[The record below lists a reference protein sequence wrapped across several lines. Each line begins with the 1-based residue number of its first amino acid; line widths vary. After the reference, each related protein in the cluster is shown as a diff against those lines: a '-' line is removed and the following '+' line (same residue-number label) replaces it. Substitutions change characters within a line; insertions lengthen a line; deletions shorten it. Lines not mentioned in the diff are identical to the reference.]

1 MARNPLTSYRGGG
14 LLGGGL
20 DPLFSLHRDMNRL
33 FEDVMGAGVPL
44 AGGPSGQ
51 GGQGQIINAHMNVSE
66 TENEIR
72 ISAELPGVKEDDID
86 VSLNDDVLTIRG
98 EKRFE
103 RKDEKENFHFVE
115 RSFGTFQRSIRLPFP
130 VNPDQ
135 VQASFDNGVLTVT
148 LPKSAQQ
155 ERTRRIQVQRG
166 AGGSQG
172 GQMIQGNTSSGQ
184 DQQQQDERRGV
195 SGNGQGQMSGSSG
208 EDRQQ
213 DESQRKSGQM
223 GGSNG

>member
-1 MARNPLTSYRGGG
+1 
-14 LLGGGL
+14 
-20 DPLFSLHRDMNRL
+20 
-33 FEDVMGAGVPL
+33 
-44 AGGPSGQ
+44 
-51 GGQGQIINAHMNVSE
+51 MNVSE

-86 VSLNDDVLTIRG
+86 VSLNDDLLTIRG

-115 RSFGTFQRSIRLPFP
+115 RSFGTFQRSIRLPFA

-135 VQASFDNGVLTVT
+135 VQASFENGVLTVT

-166 AGGSQG
+166 AGGSSG
-172 GQMIQGNTSSGQ
+172 GQMIQGT
-184 DQQQQDERRGV
+184 
-195 SGNGQGQMSGSSG
+195 SGS
-208 EDRQQ
+208 
-213 DESQRKSGQM
+213 
-223 GGSNG
+223 

>member
-1 MARNPLTSYRGGG
+1 MARNPLTPYRGGG
-14 LLGGGL
+14 LLGGGF

-33 FEDVMGAGVPL
+33 FEDVLGGGLPF
-44 AGGPSGQ
+44 AGGSSGQ

-66 TENEIR
+66 TESEVR
-72 ISAELPGVKEDDID
+72 VSAELPGIKEDDID

-130 VNPDQ
+130 VNPEQ
-135 VQASFDNGVLTVT
+135 VQANFENGVLTVT

-166 AGGSQG
+166 SSGSAGGR
-172 GQMIQGNTSSGQ
+172 MIQGEASSGT
-184 DQQQQDERRGV
+184 DQKQQSGDRGEPR
-195 SGNGQGQMSGSSG
+195 QMGGSSG
-208 EDRQQ
+208 EDQQ
-213 DESQRKSGQM
+213 QRREDRGRSNQK
-223 GGSNG
+223 GGSSG

>member
-1 MARNPLTSYRGGG
+1 MARNPLSPYRGGG
-14 LLGGGL
+14 LLGGGI

-33 FEDVMGAGVPL
+33 FDEVMGGGLPV
-44 AGGPSGQ
+44 AGGH

-98 EKRFE
+98 EKKFE

-130 VNPDQ
+130 VDPDQ

-166 AGGSQG
+166 AGGSGG
-172 GQMIQGNTSSGQ
+172 GQMIQGEASGGK
-184 DQQQQDERRGV
+184 DQKQQGESRG
-195 SGNGQGQMSGSSG
+195 
-208 EDRQQ
+208 EP
-213 DESQRKSGQM
+213 GQM
-223 GGSNG
+223 GGSSSGGQQQAGARSSLDQTGGSSG

>member
-1 MARNPLTSYRGGG
+1 MARHPLTPFGSRSLFGGD
-14 LLGGGL
+14 L

-33 FEDVMGAGVPL
+33 FDEVMGRGLPS
-44 AGGPSGQ
+44 AGGQGGQ
-51 GGQGQIINAHMNVSE
+51 SGQGQIINAHMNVSE

-86 VSLNDDVLTIRG
+86 VSLNDDLLTIRG

-115 RSFGTFQRSIRLPFP
+115 RSFGTFQRSIRLPFA

-135 VQASFDNGVLTVT
+135 VQASFENGVLTVT

-166 AGGSQG
+166 AASSQG
-172 GQMIQGNTSSGQ
+172 SGQMIQGSAANAE
-184 DQQQQDERRGV
+184 DQQQQQG
-195 SGNGQGQMSGSSG
+195 GNGKNAPAGGSIG
-208 EDRQQ
+208 DRQQ
-213 DESQRKSGQM
+213 G
-223 GGSNG
+223 

>member
-14 LLGGGL
+14 LLSGGL

-33 FEDVMGAGVPL
+33 FEDVMGGGLTPAG
-44 AGGPSGQ
+44 GQ
-51 GGQGQIINAHMNVSE
+51 GGQGQIINAHMSVSE

-72 ISAELPGVKEDDID
+72 VAAELPGVKEDDIE

-98 EKRFE
+98 EKKFE

-115 RSFGTFQRSIRLPFP
+115 RSFGTFQRSLRLPFP

-135 VQASFDNGVLTVT
+135 VQASFEDGVLTVT

-155 ERTRRIQVQRG
+155 ERTRRIQVSRG
-166 AGGSQG
+166 AGGSQR
-172 GQMIQGNTSSGQ
+172 GQMIQGEASNGKDQKQQGGSRGESGQ
-184 DQQQQDERRGV
+184 I
-195 SGNGQGQMSGSSG
+195 
-208 EDRQQ
+208 
-213 DESQRKSGQM
+213 
-223 GGSNG
+223 GGSNGPNQQQQRGSRGGSGQVGDSNR

>member
-1 MARNPLTSYRGGG
+1 MARHPLTPFGSRSLFGGD
-14 LLGGGL
+14 L

-33 FEDVMGAGVPL
+33 FDEVMGRGLPSAG
-44 AGGPSGQ
+44 GQ
-51 GGQGQIINAHMNVSE
+51 GGQSDQGQIINAHMNVSE

-86 VSLNDDVLTIRG
+86 VSLNDDLLTIRG

-115 RSFGTFQRSIRLPFP
+115 RSFGTFQRSIRLPFA

-135 VQASFDNGVLTVT
+135 VQASFENGVLTVT

-166 AGGSQG
+166 AGGSSG
-172 GQMIQGNTSSGQ
+172 GQMIQGEASSLQ
-184 DQQQQDERRGV
+184 DQQQQGGAQ
-195 SGNGQGQMSGSSG
+195 SG
-208 EDRQQ
+208 
-213 DESQRKSGQM
+213 SGQM
-223 GGSNG
+223 GGSSSGQGTSGS